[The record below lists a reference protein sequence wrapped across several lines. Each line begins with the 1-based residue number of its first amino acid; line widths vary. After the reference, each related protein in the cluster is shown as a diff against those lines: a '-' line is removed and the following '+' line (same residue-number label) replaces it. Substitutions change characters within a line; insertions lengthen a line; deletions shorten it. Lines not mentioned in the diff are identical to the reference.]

1 MSLMKVGDYITS
13 KSYKDKGKGYILNIS
28 EIADSKTYTV
38 FFESTKEVLSL
49 NENDIIKIKDPFEK
63 IKDNDFDNPSLF
75 PVRVLSEEIE
85 SLFYQDKIISAC
97 NFSIIPL
104 PHQVLTVNNVLEKQF
119 LPRCLIAD
127 EVGLGKTIEAALIYE
142 ELKFRKM
149 VNRVLIVAP
158 SGLTRQWQDELK
170 TKFNEDFVL
179 MTKDSFKSFQEIHG
193 EDNVWVNYDKVITS
207 IDFLKPK
214 PVNDELSQN
223 EMDRRS
229 WHNEVITNNC
239 INSSWDMVI
248 FDEAHNLSKSSEG
261 YETNRYKLG
270 KSLAEV
276 APILLLLTATPHQ
289 GDSEKFKHLLK
300 LIDPYKFYASDSLTP
315 ENVSSVTIKNNKRAA
330 VDFKGNRIFKSR
342 IPQIVKISQVEGDI
356 EQQLY
361 HKVTEYVSKYYDL
374 AVREKN
380 FPFMF
385 LLIIY
390 QRMVSSSSRAIFKS
404 MNKRLN
410 DLKTDYISANK
421 LKNVEIDEFEE
432 VNLQEIYDEISYDNN
447 ESLNNISPSCIPH
460 IMLEE
465 INILEECVNLA
476 QRASHGRQ
484 DFKMIKLLEIIDL
497 VILEEKNPN
506 VKFIIFT
513 EFIETQNYIE
523 EVLTGMGYST
533 TLFNGNMSL
542 EEKIKSKTRFKEE
555 CQFLI
560 TTDSG
565 GEGINLQFC
574 HIMINYD
581 LPWNPMKIEQRIGR
595 IDRIGQTKDV
605 RIFNFI
611 LEGTVE
617 ERVHSILDSKLDL
630 IAKEFGDD
638 KRNDVLTAISGEHNF
653 NEIFMGTITNEHDEK
668 ELEHIGSLI
677 YAQAK
682 NIIEKQDFL
691 MPFTEVGNS
700 QEIQSYMLGN
710 ENYLIKNLIFSY
722 ANLNN
727 VGIKE
732 YTRKK
737 HVYYFDEYLDGLKLK
752 NIVFDR
758 KIAIENEEYDYFNV
772 NHPFVRNIVENY
784 IKSDSMSFNIKYKG
798 YTENIKGFLFYY
810 RFELTN
816 NEGFVKRKLVPIF
829 LNEQGI
835 YDSKVSNWFKNIKY
849 YNFEMRNEFVT
860 DDFNEL
866 LLLANKIRDNEM
878 NNFKSETEIKLLEQ
892 INHDKEKF
900 EKYFKDKESAIKKI
914 AIENIR
920 NKQLQDL
927 RNLRQKEFERFTR
940 KKNIVPTFELFAI
953 AKVELCKDPEKLI

>member
-1 MSLMKVGDYITS
+1 MKVGDYITS

-798 YTENIKGFLFYY
+798 YSDNINGFLFYY

-892 INHDKEKF
+892 LNHDKEKF

-927 RNLRQKEFERFTR
+927 RNQRQKEFERFTR

>member
-798 YTENIKGFLFYY
+798 YSDNINGFLFYY

-892 INHDKEKF
+892 LNHDKEKF

-927 RNLRQKEFERFTR
+927 RNQRQKEFERFTR